1 MEASI
6 SSPGPYFGIDLGGTK
21 VLALVGMADGQVLG
35 KALVSTPAD
44 QGPERVVKTM
54 ADAARE
60 AVRQAGTEPGS
71 EAAVGVAAAGAIDRQ
86 RGVVVHSPN
95 LKGWDQVPLREMLS
109 EAMGR
114 RVVIV
119 NDANLAAL
127 GEHRYGAG
135 RGVRNLLYMTV
146 STGVGGG
153 IIIDNALYQGDHGF
167 AGEIGHIT
175 INAGGVSC
183 ACGNRGCLETLV
195 SGTALARETRRRL
208 EAGEKSLLGDI
219 PRDEGGAA
227 LTAEHLFAAF
237 HKGDSVARSVVDEAV
252 HYLAPGLQSLVNI
265 FDPGKFIIGGGL
277 SHEWES
283 YIQPAIALMRERSFA
298 GVGRELQVVP
308 PELGVNAG
316 ALGAIAVAAEQV

>member
-1 MEASI
+1 MEANI

-21 VLALVGMADGQVLG
+21 VLALVGTADGQVLG

-44 QGPERVVKTM
+44 QGPERVVEAM
-54 ADAARE
+54 SDAARE
-60 AVRQAGTEPGS
+60 AVRQAGTEPGP

-95 LKGWDQVPLREMLS
+95 LTGWDEVPLREMLS
-109 EAMGR
+109 EAMGH

-135 RGVRNLLYMTV
+135 RGVPNLLYMTV

-167 AGEIGHIT
+167 AGEMGHIT

-208 EAGEKSLLGDI
+208 EAGEESLLADTA
-219 PRDEGGAA
+219 RDQGGPA
-227 LTAEHLFAAF
+227 LTAQDLFAAF
-237 HKGDSVARSVVDEAV
+237 HKGDSLARSVVEEAV
-252 HYLAPGLQSLVNI
+252 HYLAAGLQSLVNV

-277 SHEWES
+277 SHEWEA

-298 GVGRELQVVP
+298 GAGRELQVVP

-316 ALGAIAVAAEQV
+316 ALGAIAVAAEQG